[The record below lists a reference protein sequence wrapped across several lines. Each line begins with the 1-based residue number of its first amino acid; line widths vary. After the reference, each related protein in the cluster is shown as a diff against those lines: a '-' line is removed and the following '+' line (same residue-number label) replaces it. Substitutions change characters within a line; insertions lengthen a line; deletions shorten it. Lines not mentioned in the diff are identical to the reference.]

1 MDLLEDEDLV
11 KQKQREEG
19 DKGSVLPGSV
29 INHKEDEE
37 ECYDSVSISTA
48 TTIESSL
55 SSNYFSTDQEISRSS
70 SNSTTTSSSSSIS
83 SEILLPL
90 ADIMAVSLPSS
101 SSSNLN
107 LISSSPSTTPTTS
120 TIENPNNIVENS
132 NNNGGDDG
140 GLTEAVTVRG
150 CVGKKNKYVT
160 WGFSSIIGRR
170 KEMEDAV
177 CIIPGFISNHTCRD
191 IGGCTA
197 PSSRVSSEIQ
207 PVHFFGVYDGH
218 GGSQVA
224 KFCAE
229 RIHDTTAEEWERG
242 GTDVDTDVDGWHT
255 RWETA
260 FSRGFERAD
269 NEVAEESVAP
279 EIVGST
285 AVVVAL
291 SGCQIITSNCGDS
304 RAVLCRGTQ
313 TIPLSIDHK
322 PDREDELARIEG
334 AGGRVISWNGAR
346 VFGVLAMSRS
356 IGDRYMRP
364 WIIPVPEV
372 TFTTRSE
379 EDECLIIASDG
390 LWDVISNDEAGEVAR
405 NLLRRRRRSTISDI
419 ASHSAAQAV
428 ADHLTDLASR
438 KNSSDNISVI
448 VVDLKSKRRRV
459 QRHSAV

>member
-1 MDLLEDEDLV
+1 MDLLEVEDLV
-11 KQKQREEG
+11 KKNQQEG
-19 DKGSVLPGSV
+19 DKGLGSVLPGS
-29 INHKEDEE
+29 KEEEE
-37 ECYDSVSISTA
+37 ECDDSVSISTA
-48 TTIESSL
+48 TTIESLSSL
-55 SSNYFSTDQEISRSS
+55 SSSNYFSTDREISRSS

-90 ADIMAVSLPSS
+90 ADIMVPAVSLPS
-101 SSSNLN
+101 
-107 LISSSPSTTPTTS
+107 
-120 TIENPNNIVENS
+120 
-132 NNNGGDDG
+132 
-140 GLTEAVTVRG
+140 G

-170 KEMEDAV
+170 KEMEDAL

-218 GGSQVA
+218 GGSQLN
-224 KFCAE
+224 FCAE

-242 GTDVDTDVDGWHT
+242 GMDEDTDVNGWHT

-428 ADHLTDLASR
+428 ADHLIDLASR

-448 VVDLKSKRRRV
+448 VVDLKSKRRRL
-459 QRHSAV
+459 QRHSAG